1 MAAVDGDLSQ
11 SLKAMREAMM
21 KSADFDAA
29 VFIGGMEGILNEHA
43 MFIELHPQAKRLP
56 VAVTGGASRILSKNL
71 HYPPRRRRPPRFR
84 PTFPSRIVH
93 LAT

>member
-1 MAAVDGDLSQ
+1 
-11 SLKAMREAMM
+11 M

-71 HYPPRRRRPPRFR
+71 HYPPDDVGPLDFVRLFHRELCISPLERRQPPL
-84 PTFPSRIVH
+84 P
-93 LAT
+93 